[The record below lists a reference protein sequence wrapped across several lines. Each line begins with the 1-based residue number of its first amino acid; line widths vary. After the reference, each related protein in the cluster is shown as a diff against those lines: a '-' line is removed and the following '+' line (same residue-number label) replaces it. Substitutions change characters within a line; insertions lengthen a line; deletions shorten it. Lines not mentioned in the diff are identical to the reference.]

1 MEVSASIMI
10 DELVRRSKVAKEFN
24 KSIRTICRYEVEKKP
39 GFDRPVTIA
48 GRVHRSRIDAVKLL
62 GDRLEAKDAA

>member
-1 MEVSASIMI
+1 MI

-24 KSIRTICRYEVEKKP
+24 KSTRTICRYEVEKKP

-48 GRVHRSRIDAVKLL
+48 GRVHHLRSRIDALKLL
-62 GDRLEAKDAA
+62 GDRLEAEDAA